1 MADTITLEQ
10 VLLDMADCQGNQGVG
25 HTYSRLT
32 SWRLAIDAA
41 IKQREQDADVCVWS
55 EDEDGNWDTGCG
67 NMFVLTEGTP
77 YDNEMG
83 FCCYCG
89 HKLDQETQENAAM
102 VKESGNG

>member
-1 MADTITLEQ
+1 MAEMTLKQVRSNMRDAMNSVLKDDTRRM
-10 VLLDMADCQGNQGVG
+10 VVDWYN
-25 HTYSRLT
+25 
-32 SWRLAIDAA
+32 AIDAA
-41 IKQREQDADVCVWS
+41 IKQREQNVDVCVWS

-102 VKESGNG
+102 AKESGR